1 MLHLIIRG
9 GEIMK
14 PVVIFGTGEVSK
26 CVYFYLTNDSEHKI
40 AGFTSDRNGI
50 KNNTFQ
56 GLPVIPF
63 DEVQIIFPPDQFDMF
78 IAIGYQGLNSVR
90 TKKFQEA
97 KEKGY
102 KLISYV
108 CSKST
113 VWGNLHLGENCFIGE
128 NNIIQP
134 FVTIEDNVFMWS
146 GNSVAHDSRI
156 CKNCFIAAC
165 AVIAGDV
172 EIGENCFIGI
182 NSTVREAVKVAR
194 NCTIGANSYIARN
207 TRENET
213 YISEP
218 TKPSRISKSMLQYMK
233 TTRQR

>member
-1 MLHLIIRG
+1 
-9 GEIMK
+9 MK
-14 PVVIFGTGEVSK
+14 PVVIFGTGVVAK
-26 CVYFYLTNDSEHKI
+26 CVYFYLTNDSEYKI
-40 AGFTSDRNGI
+40 AGFTSDRDCI
-50 KNNTFQ
+50 KSSIFQ
-56 GLPVIPF
+56 GLSVIPF
-63 DEVQIIFPPDQFDMF
+63 DEVQTVFPPDQFDMF
-78 IAIGYQGLNSVR
+78 IAIGYQDFNSLR
-90 TKKFQEA
+90 AQKFQEA
-97 KEKGY
+97 KGKGY

-113 VWGNLHLGENCFIGE
+113 VWSNLQLGENCFIGE
-128 NNIIQP
+128 GNVIQP

-156 CKNCFIAAC
+156 SKNCFITAC

-182 NSTVREAVKVAR
+182 NSTVREAVKVAK

-218 TKPSRISKSMLQYMK
+218 TKPSRISNSMLQYMK
-233 TTRQR
+233 NSRVK